1 MKQHLIR
8 IVAMVLALLIM
19 VPVSLVGCRRS
30 PGTTEGTT
38 EGPLPIETEPQGS
51 DSFENT
57 ILLAADGQTAYTIV
71 VPDYAAA
78 WELEAADRLVAT
90 LAELG
95 VTVTPVVDTST
106 NSGARE
112 IVVGYTNRNS
122 ELNEDFFEVGVLG
135 YHVAAI
141 GEKLF
146 IGANSE
152 SGMSEALAR
161 LTADLIS
168 DGNRL
173 AIKQGY
179 VCKTVGEPAAEDI
192 PTLTG
197 AFAESIAYANSV
209 ANDVQGYYTDP
220 NRGAILMTNQTMSI
234 THNMVE
240 SGNRQISSMVNEY
253 GIPYLRDTMSAY
265 VETANGRY
273 YSKNSSNTAEMNIF
287 RYGAYYYETHVHGEN
302 FMPSFAVDESVEPVD
317 MLKGVKRVSGN
328 SLTAQKD
335 ETGSLI
341 VSMTSNREPN
351 MTLPR
356 QYKIDADTYDTLLIT
371 MKTESCARLQL
382 WVAAGSYGGI
392 NVYQRLPLTVVP
404 GEMRTYSVCLKNLPD
419 YGGTL
424 KTLRMD
430 FNGAL
435 AGETVEIKEIKAVKT
450 SASEVPAVT
459 MDRVIYTYPDK
470 LHTSARMIPTKEIT
484 DMTAYG
490 METAIE
496 KSRVRSL
503 LVIDGNGEHTSLEGV
518 DWSTAVAVAFD
529 VDRAGV
535 FGYILTLHE
544 GVGTMTVTEK
554 DGYYVID
561 QKATAKASYEPYE
574 EINLGQR
581 LYNDST
587 HNFDGFRKAVR
598 EERNPLTVTFSTGIL
613 VDKSLG
619 YDALRGAYRVE
630 LDGTGF
636 SQAYFKEP
644 DRHYRVDVKV
654 EGDDQDRNIYLY
666 SYTHWGCLECAVLLD
681 REERVM
687 PYLLQVCKNFCG
699 EYEEPVID
707 QDDAAYGEVY
717 FPLTVKSGER
727 VEFSVINLYQNWGTF
742 PLKQISSIQ
751 FGIPYYH
758 WSTGATETNCN
769 PSFGVN
775 GKDSWLVTDHR
786 AMSAPMI
793 GDSPQHDG
801 GGRQYL
807 VQYTDAEGNYSA
819 VENTV
824 DEIASHGPVYADVSM
839 NQISDDGCFALTYRH
854 MEMPQTDENRTYYEI
869 RMTALKDISF
879 KNFMEDFS
887 FFSMDSNNMV
897 YLTLGY
903 LDENNKPVVTTP
915 GKTDELR
922 YYTLG
927 KESPFVSLSDT
938 SNDQYV
944 NLAVLIKDY
953 TITMSGETS
962 DCNVVLAECRRNGL
976 NFASLSFDLGEVT
989 FKAGDTINIQMILL
1003 PWGSQ
1008 LTPKGDISNVLN
1020 VREDTCLDPIKVDI
1034 KTGTLVA
1041 DVYMPKIKAEGGV
1054 AEFTLSG
1061 ADNHMAVRV
1070 YGFDNYARPIIEE
1083 YIDGAWIEY
1092 KTASKNGYDGYM
1104 AHYDGDG
1111 TYSFSFIADMSNGDR
1126 TFRVKQ
1132 NATGTPDTPIK
1143 PNPEPVDPAQPDGFA
1158 DPTYLAGAAAS
1169 GHGIAGAEVKKENGL
1184 EFVSIT
1190 VNQEGDP
1197 QFNVGGNLGT
1207 LPNYLAI
1214 LYRTTAG
1221 DDGEMFIGTANGPN
1235 GKNDHV
1241 VLPWVK
1247 DGSWNLMLVD
1257 LSTVQNITDGNV
1269 GYFRLDPFR
1278 GQSEASLDIAYIAFF
1293 DTAEDAENYTFN
1305 FMSTP
1310 IAMATPQYLAEQAA
1324 GGNEM
1329 TVGEV
1334 TTEDDRTF
1342 VRLTATGVD
1351 PYFSIL
1357 NAGANVQSDIM
1368 AIAYRTNSKSGGEF
1382 YVGSGPRL
1390 TAQGDHFNVIWTKG
1404 DWNLMVIDLSTV
1416 KGLTSITD
1424 DMVNYLRMDFFH
1436 NGTFAEGDYF
1446 DIEYVAFFKTVEAAE
1461 DYYNELH
1468 QITTEKPTEPQPDP
1482 EPVDP
1487 MAPVN
1492 VFEAAD
1498 ISTITRPD
1506 LSSLTP
1512 DCVSIVD
1519 NYLHIVPIGPDPYW
1533 YPFFNVD
1540 GARYVVVRYRTNATG
1555 VDTQFYIG
1563 SYGGGPSG
1571 DENSLKQPVIADG
1584 EWHLAIFDTQSIT
1597 DLGLYDGSTVSFF
1610 RFDVL
1615 EGIHNDDKGGRY
1627 PLPEGCY
1634 IDVEYIAFFHS
1645 PEAAEAYDYT
1655 RQNAPVANGVSE

>member
-1 MKQHLIR
+1 MKHNFIR
-8 IVAMVLALLIM
+8 IAAMVLALFMLI
-19 VPVSLVGCRRS
+19 PASLAACKRS

-38 EGPLPIETEPQGS
+38 APDTGALPIETEPQ
-51 DSFENT
+51 DPDAFENT

-78 WELEAADRLVAT
+78 WELKAADRLAAT

-95 VTVTPVVDTST
+95 VTVTPAVDTAT
-106 NSGARE
+106 EAGAKE

-122 ELNEDFFEVGVLG
+122 ELAADFFEVGALG

-146 IGANSE
+146 VGANSE

-179 VCKTVGEPAAEDI
+179 VCKVVGEPAAEDT

-197 AFAESIAYANSV
+197 AYAESIAYANSV
-209 ANDVQGYYTDP
+209 ANDVQGYYTDAG
-220 NRGAILMTNQTMSI
+220 RVAFTMANQTMSI
-234 THNMVE
+234 THEMVE
-240 SGNRQISSMVNEY
+240 EGNRQISSMVNEY
-253 GIPYLRDTMSAY
+253 GVPYLRDTMSAY
-265 VETANGRY
+265 VETAKGRF
-273 YSKNSSNTAEMNIF
+273 YSKNSLNTADMNIF
-287 RYGAYYYETHVHGEN
+287 RYGAYYYETHIHGEN
-302 FMPSFAVDESVEPVD
+302 FMPSITVDESVEPVD
-317 MLKGVKRVSGN
+317 MLKGIKRATGN
-328 SLTAQKD
+328 NLTAQRD
-335 ETGSLI
+335 AETGFFVIS
-341 VSMTSNREPN
+341 VTSKREPYMN
-351 MTLPR
+351 FPR
-356 QYKIDADTYDTLLIT
+356 QYDVDADTYDTLLIT
-371 MKTESCARLQL
+371 MKTESSTRVQL

-392 NVYQRLPLTVVP
+392 NVYQRITLTVVP
-404 GEMRTYSVCLKNLPD
+404 GEMRTYAVCLKNLPD
-419 YGGTL
+419 YEGTL
-424 KTLRMD
+424 KSLRMD
-430 FNGAL
+430 FMSGSDH
-435 AGETVEIKEIKAVKT
+435 ETVEIKDIKAVKT
-450 SASEVPAVT
+450 AASDVPALT
-459 MDRVIYTYPDK
+459 LDRVLYTYPDK
-470 LHTSARMIPTKEIT
+470 LHTSARMIATKEIT

-518 DWSTAVAVAFD
+518 DWNTAVAVAFD

-535 FGYILTLHE
+535 FGYILTLDE

-561 QKATAKASYEPYE
+561 QKAAAKASYAEYE

-587 HNFDGFRKAVR
+587 HNFDGFRKAVY
-598 EERNPLTVTFSTGIL
+598 EERNPLKVTFSTGII

-636 SQAYFKEP
+636 SQAYFQQP

-654 EGDDQDRNIYLY
+654 EGDAHDRNVYMY
-666 SYTHWGCLECAVLLD
+666 SYTTWGCLECAALLD
-681 REERVM
+681 KQERVL

-707 QDDAAYGEVY
+707 QDDATYGEVY

-742 PLKQISSIQ
+742 PLKQVSSIQ

-758 WSTGATETNCN
+758 WSTGVNETNCN

-786 AMSAPMI
+786 AMSAPLV
-793 GDSPQHDG
+793 GVQHNG
-801 GGRQYL
+801 GGRQYF
-807 VQYTDAEGNYSA
+807 VQYTDAEGNYYA
-819 VENTV
+819 VEKTV

-839 NQISDDGCFALTYRH
+839 NQISDDGGFYLTYRH

-869 RMTALKDISF
+869 RMTALKDVSF
-879 KNFMEDFS
+879 KNFKEDFS

-897 YLTLGY
+897 YQTLGY
-903 LDENNKPVVTTP
+903 LDENNKPVITTP
-915 GKTDELR
+915 GRTEELR

-938 SNDQYV
+938 AVEEYV
-944 NLAVLIKDY
+944 NLAVVIKDY
-953 TITMSGETS
+953 EIIMSGEAFEG
-962 DCNVVLAECRRNGL
+962 NVVLAEGKRSGL

-989 FKAGDTINIQMILL
+989 FKAGDTITINMILL

-1020 VREDTCLDPIKVDI
+1020 VRNDTCLDPIKTDI
-1034 KTGTLVA
+1034 KTGTLLP
-1041 DVYMPKIKAEGGV
+1041 DTYMPKIKAEGGV

-1061 ADNHMAVRV
+1061 ADNNMAVRV
-1070 YGFDNYARPIIEE
+1070 CGFNHYAKPIIEE
-1083 YIDGAWIEY
+1083 HVGGAWVEY
-1092 KTASKNGYDGYM
+1092 KTASVNGYDGYM

-1111 TYSFSFIADMSNGDR
+1111 TYSFSFIVDMSNGDR

-1132 NATGTPDTPIK
+1132 DATATPDIPDK
-1143 PNPEPVDPAQPDGFA
+1143 PEPDPVDPNQPDGFA
-1158 DPTYLAGAAAS
+1158 DPTYLAGVAAS
-1169 GHGIAGAEVKKENGL
+1169 GHGIAGAEIKKENRL

-1190 VNQEGDP
+1190 VNSGDP
-1197 QFNVGGNLGT
+1197 QFNVGSSLGV

-1214 LYRTTAG
+1214 VYRTTAEE
-1221 DDGEMFIGTANGPN
+1221 DGEMFIGTANGPN
-1235 GKNDHV
+1235 GQTDHV

-1247 DGSWNLMLVD
+1247 DGNWNLMLID
-1257 LSTVQNITDGNV
+1257 LSTVPNITDGNI

-1278 GQSEASLDIAYIAFF
+1278 GQVEGSLDVAYIGFF
-1293 DTAEDAENYTFN
+1293 NTAESAASYAAN
-1305 FMSTP
+1305 FLSKP
-1310 IAMATPQYLAEQAA
+1310 IAMADPAYLAVEAA
-1324 GGNEM
+1324 SGNDVA
-1329 TVGEV
+1329 VGEV
-1334 TTEDDRTF
+1334 TTEDNRTF
-1342 VRLTATGVD
+1342 VRLTATGGD

-1357 NAGANVQSDIM
+1357 NPGANVQSDIL
-1368 AIAYRTNSKSGGEF
+1368 AIAYRTNSKAMGEF
-1382 YVGSGPRL
+1382 YVGSGAGI
-1390 TAQGDHFNVIWTKG
+1390 TAQGDHFNVNWMEG
-1404 DWNLMVIDLSTV
+1404 GWNLMVIDLSTV
-1416 KGLTSITD
+1416 ESLTSITG
-1424 DMVNYLRMDFFH
+1424 DMVNFLRIDFFT
-1436 NGTFAEGDYF
+1436 NAGSKGDYF
-1446 DIEYVAFFKTVEAAE
+1446 DIEYVAFFESVAAAE
-1461 DYYNELH
+1461 AYYNILH
-1468 QITTEKPTEPQPDP
+1468 RPTAEEPSEPDP
-1482 EPVDP
+1482 GPVDP
-1487 MAPVN
+1487 MAPVSI
-1492 VFEAAD
+1492 FEAAD
-1498 ISTITRPD
+1498 LATITRPD
-1506 LSSLTP
+1506 LGSLTP

-1540 GARYVVVRYRTNATG
+1540 GARYVVIRYRTNATG

-1563 SYGGGPSG
+1563 SYSG
-1571 DENSLKQPVIADG
+1571 APTGDHNSLKQPVIADG
-1584 EWHLAIFDTQSIT
+1584 EWHLAIFDTQPII
-1597 DLGLYDGSTVSFF
+1597 DLGLYDGSYVSFF

-1615 EGIHNDDKGGRY
+1615 EGIHNDDDGGRY

-1634 IDVEYIAFFHS
+1634 VDVEYVAFFHS
-1645 PEAAEAYDYT
+1645 PEAAEEYD
-1655 RQNAPVANGVSE
+1655 RNLHDMSVDNGAGD